1 MKKLKIHIG
10 EINDF
15 NPVVLNKIK
24 EQFNVTNF
32 SKEVPL
38 KIILNEVDV
47 FWFRLGFKIDH
58 LVLDQNTRCRYIV
71 TPVTGIDHIDENL
84 CNKLGIHIISLKGE
98 FEFLKSIR
106 ATAEH
111 TIAMTLALYRN
122 LTDAILHTREGSWD
136 RNKFRGRELFQK
148 KVGIIGLGRL
158 GFIVA
163 GYFKAFGCE
172 VGYYDIIE
180 ITSSDFKRH
189 ENLDSLLEES
199 DIVSVH
205 VNYHRGNHHFFGKN
219 QFNKMKKDAI
229 FINTSRGGLVDEN
242 ILLDSLISG
251 KISGAAL
258 DVLQGEP
265 EVSRNALITYASQHP
280 NLIITPHVGGN
291 TFESFEKTESFIF
304 NKLLTAIHGS

>member
-1 MKKLKIHIG
+1 MNKLKIHIG
-10 EINDF
+10 EISDF
-15 NPVVLNKIK
+15 NPAVLNKIK

-38 KIILNEVDV
+38 KEILNEVDI
-47 FWFRLGFKIDH
+47 FWFRLGFRIDH
-58 LVLDQNTRCRYIV
+58 LVLDQNTRCSYIV

-111 TIAMTLALYRN
+111 TIALTLALYRN
-122 LTDAILHTREGSWD
+122 LADAILHTREGSWD

-172 VGYYDIIE
+172 VAYYDIIE

-189 ENLDSLLEES
+189 DNLDSLLEES

-205 VNYHRGNHHFFGKN
+205 VNYHQGNHHFFGKN
-219 QFNKMKKDAI
+219 QFHKMKKDAI

-265 EVSRNALITYASQHP
+265 DVSMNRLLTYATQHP
-280 NLIITPHVGGN
+280 NLIITPHIGGN
-291 TFESFEKTESFIF
+291 TYESFEKTESFIF